1 MVFLKNWLEWG
12 LGIFI
17 FSIPFLLAIIIYFK
31 LIQYL
36 KKRGVKNIAKIE
48 KTIQLSFS
56 ILCWFLFLNPSEIKH
71 KNEGSTDLISKM
83 NKYGYE
89 KIGLGKVDKNTLVKI
104 YPKYTPINYLDSLFI
119 NSYLGEYI
127 PNDLV
132 STMGEQ
138 YFKTKKIADKI
149 YNEKYRIDK
158 RDDFQSEPFSQKE
171 YWEKKIERKNF
182 YLFSFTK
189 LNIDN
194 NHNYIIGFGI
204 FEMIFIF
211 DKSYF
216 IRID

>member
-1 MVFLKNWLEWG
+1 MTFLKNWLEWG

-36 KKRGVKNIAKIE
+36 EKRGVKNIAKIE

-71 KNEGSTDLISKM
+71 KDEGSTELITKF

-89 KIGLGKVDKNTLVKI
+89 KIGLGRLDLNTSNTI
-104 YPKYTPINYLDSLFI
+104 YPKYIPIDYLDSI
-119 NSYLGEYI
+119 YISSYLGEYI

-132 STMGEQ
+132 STMGEE
-138 YFKTKKIADKI
+138 YFKIKEVAEKI
-149 YNEKYRIDK
+149 YDEKYRKDK
-158 RDDFQSEPFSQKE
+158 RKNLRREPFSQKE

-216 IRID
+216 LKY